1 MAEQPQQPSHQVIDS
16 LPVWGVPVAGAV
28 EQMQRC
34 RERADYAALMADH
47 HLGYAVPVGG
57 VIAYAE
63 HLSPSGVG
71 FDISCGNKAILL
83 DAEAAEVRRNI
94 GPIMD
99 DLWRTLSFGIGRR
112 NPEPVEHEL
121 FDDDPAWDLPEAAQ
135 HRDMARAQL
144 GTIGS
149 GNHYVDLFADEVD
162 RVWVGVHFGSRGL
175 GHKLASHFVR
185 AGGGRDGIHV
195 DPVLLATDSDL
206 GRRYLACM
214 QLAGR
219 YAYAGRDWVC
229 ARVARL
235 LGATILDEVHNH
247 HNFAW
252 RENHFGR
259 DLWVVRKGATPA
271 FPGQRGFIGGSMGD
285 ISVIVE
291 GVDSEES
298 RLTLRSTVHGAGR
311 VMSRRRAAGKAPPQ
325 ARPRGTDQHGRSE
338 PRDDAGVAAARRRG
352 VARRRHRRVTALLQ
366 AHRRGARLPRRQ
378 HPHPPHPHPVGS
390 SHGRPRRVRP
400 LPRLNTR
407 RWFNRLA
414 DQRLGSGRPLRPQK
428 SYTTPF
434 GRLSLL
440 APSPNSMLFRDCG
453 TDLALVR

>member
-1 MAEQPQQPSHQVIDS
+1 MAEQSSRPPHQVIDS
-16 LPVWGVPVAGAV
+16 LPVWGVPDADAV
-28 EQMQRC
+28 QQMQRC

-57 VIAYAE
+57 VIAYADY
-63 HLSPSGVG
+63 LSPSGVG
-71 FDISCGNKAILL
+71 FDISCGNKAVLL
-83 DAEAAEVRRNI
+83 NADAGEVRRHI

-99 DLWRTLSFGIGRR
+99 DLWRTLSFGIGRKNR
-112 NPEPVEHEL
+112 EPVEHEL

-135 HRDMARAQL
+135 HRDLARAQL

-149 GNHYVDLFADEVD
+149 GNHYVDLFADEAD

-175 GHKLASHFVR
+175 GHKLASHFIR

-195 DPVLLATDSDL
+195 DPVLLAADSDL
-206 GRRYLACM
+206 GQRYLACM

-252 RENHFGR
+252 REHHFGR

-291 GVDSEES
+291 GVDSEQS

-311 VMSRRRAAGKAPPQ
+311 VMSRRRAAGK
-325 ARPRGTDQHGRSE
+325 RR
-338 PRDDAGVAAARRRG
+338 RRRG
-352 VARRRHRRVTALLQ
+352 RVEQVSEGEVSREMMLEWLRRTGVEL
-366 AHRRGARLPRRQ
+366 RGAGTDES
-378 HPHPPHPHPVGS
+378 PHCYKRIEEVLGFHAASIRILHTLT
-390 SHGRPRRVRP
+390 P
-400 LPRLNTR
+400 LGVAMAGPDE
-407 RWFNRLA
+407 F
-414 DQRLGSGRPLRPQK
+414 DP
-428 SYTTPF
+428 
-434 GRLSLL
+434 
-440 APSPNSMLFRDCG
+440 FRD
-453 TDLALVR
+453 